1 MKNILVC
8 GRAGVGKDTFAG
20 RVCKWYGYTS
30 FAFAD
35 GIYAIAKEYFGMG
48 KKNRKL
54 LQLIGEKLREI
65 DPYVWINY
73 TFNNVKALGLP
84 AVISDCRKI
93 EEYERGVQEG
103 FVPVKIVCDK
113 EIAIERIVKRDGHCD
128 VGLLDAPVE
137 TGADSLNIY
146 TIVNNGTLEEF
157 EKEIDRFVELYCYC

>member
-8 GRAGVGKDTFAG
+8 GRAGVGKDTFATWVAL
-20 RVCKWYGYTS
+20 RYHYMPL
-30 FAFAD
+30 AFAD
-35 GIYAIAKEYFGMG
+35 GIYTIAREYFGMQ

-73 TFNNVKALGLP
+73 TFDSAKRLNLP
-84 AVISDCRKI
+84 VVISDCRKI
-93 EEYERGVQEG
+93 EEYQRGVQEG

-146 TIVNNGTLEEF
+146 TIVNNGMIEEF
-157 EKEIDRFVELYCYC
+157 EEEIDKFVELYCN

>member
-1 MKNILVC
+1 LKNILVC
-8 GRAGVGKDTFAG
+8 GRAGVGKDTFATWVAL
-20 RVCKWYGYTS
+20 RYHYMPL
-30 FAFAD
+30 AFAD
-35 GIYAIAKEYFGMG
+35 GIYTIAREYFGMQ

-73 TFNNVKALGLP
+73 TFDSAKRLNLP
-84 AVISDCRKI
+84 VVISDCRKI
-93 EEYERGVQEG
+93 EEYQRGVQEG

-146 TIVNNGTLEEF
+146 TIVNNGMIEEF
-157 EKEIDRFVELYCYC
+157 EEEIDKFVELYCN

>member
-8 GRAGVGKDTFAG
+8 GRAGVGKDTFATWVAL
-20 RVCKWYGYTS
+20 RYHYMPL
-30 FAFAD
+30 AFAD
-35 GIYAIAKEYFGMG
+35 GIYTIAREYFGMQ

-73 TFNNVKALGLP
+73 TFDSAKRLNLP
-84 AVISDCRKI
+84 VVISDCRKI
-93 EEYERGVQEG
+93 EEYQRGVQEG

-146 TIVNNGTLEEF
+146 TIVNNGTIEEF
-157 EKEIDRFVELYCYC
+157 EEEIDKFVELYCN